1 MPTDTPTLLAELDR
15 WAEQGWLRRLDSAMA
30 RFVCTWPAPACGQ
43 PHAKPPLPAGAQAQL
58 FHPAISDP
66 PTSGLTALA
75 MATALLA
82 HLEGRGHTCVPLAAL
97 VAPPRALLGW
107 PAPALAALQAQWAGL
122 PGTPAAW
129 AQALLA
135 SPLVR
140 DARLARLPPAQPLS
154 LSSSP
159 SPDLSPVLAP
169 DAGQPLVLG
178 GSDAAPLLYL
188 RRHWLC
194 ESQVVQAVARATAAP
209 LVVDAAA
216 ARGWLDTLLGPPEGG
231 AFDWQRAACALA
243 LRGRLTL
250 ITGGPGTGKTYTAA
264 RLLALLLALHPGPGP
279 LRVALAAPT
288 GKAAARLRQAIDQS
302 LLGLQARLGAALDL
316 DGLVTRM
323 GPARTLH
330 ALLGARVGTRQ
341 FRYHAAHPLD
351 LDVLIV
357 DETSMV
363 NLELMAA
370 LLQALPASAR
380 LVVLGDKDQLA
391 SVEAG
396 AVLGDLCAQAEQV
409 RYSPDTLAY
418 LQATCGQ
425 ALSPTAIPTTTPTTT
440 ALAAAPSP
448 VQPLPAQVLPAAPG
462 PWPPLAQHTAMLR
475 ESRRFGTVIGQL
487 AQAVNTGDAT
497 TVARLL
503 AHGSGG
509 AVWAVAAGPEA
520 VVALALHGRE
530 HAPACA
536 TDYLRLVRQG
546 PPAAADR
553 IPATAQTTTHTTTHT
568 EATGALTSTPT
579 MAATDPHP
587 LHTAWV
593 REVLRA
599 WEGFRILCAVHD
611 GPWGDR
617 ALNQAVQRAL
627 AQAGWLQP
635 QGEWFVG
642 RPVMVTRNDAGLGV
656 FNGDVGVV
664 LPAASG
670 GALRAHFLDGERVRS
685 VSVSRLAHV
694 ETAFAMTVHKS
705 QGSEFAHTVLVLPP
719 GAGAGLTRELAYTG
733 ITRARTHFSLVEAEA
748 GLLATAIGQ
757 RVVRTSGLQ
766 ARLGL
771 G

>member
-1 MPTDTPTLLAELDR
+1 MRTDTPSLLAELDR

-43 PHAKPPLPAGAQAQL
+43 PHAKPSPSADAQAQL

-66 PTSGLTALA
+66 PTSDPTALA

-82 HLEGRGHTCVPLAAL
+82 HLEGRGHTCLPLAAL

-122 PGTPAAW
+122 PSTSAAW

-140 DARLARLPPAQPLS
+140 DARLPPAQPPS
-154 LSSSP
+154 LSSSL
-159 SPDLSPVLAP
+159 SPDLLLTLAP

-188 RRHWLC
+188 RRYWLC

-209 LVVDAAA
+209 LAVDAAA

-302 LLGLQARLGAALDL
+302 LLGLQTRLGAALDL

-341 FRYHAAHPLD
+341 FRHHAAHPLD

-418 LQATCGQ
+418 LRATCGNG
-425 ALSPTAIPTTTPTTT
+425 
-440 ALAAAPSP
+440 
-448 VQPLPAQVLPAAPG
+448 PG
-462 PWPPLAQHTAMLR
+462 GSSMVASNPPLAQHTAMLR
-475 ESRRFGTVIGQL
+475 ESRRFGTAIGQL
-487 AQAVNTGDAT
+487 AQAVNTGDAAT
-497 TVARLL
+497 ARAVL
-503 AHGSGG
+503 AHGNGG

-553 IPATAQTTTHTTTHT
+553 IPATAQTTTHT
-568 EATGALTSTPT
+568 EATGATTSTPT
-579 MAATDPHP
+579 VAATDPHP

-664 LPAASG
+664 LPAAGG

>member
-30 RFVCTWPAPACGQ
+30 RFVCTWPTPGCGQ
-43 PHAKPPLPAGAQAQL
+43 PHAKPPPPAGAQAQL
-58 FHPAISDP
+58 FHPAIFDP
-66 PTSGLTALA
+66 PTSGLSALA

-107 PAPALAALQAQWAGL
+107 PAPALAALQAQWVGL

-140 DARLARLPPAQPLS
+140 DARLDHLPPAQPFGLPSS
-154 LSSSP
+154 L
-159 SPDLSPVLAP
+159 SPDLAPALAP

-209 LVVDAAA
+209 LAVDAAA

-264 RLLALLLALHPGPGP
+264 RLLALLLALHAGPGP

-316 DGLVTRM
+316 DSLVTRM

-341 FRYHAAHPLD
+341 FRHHAAHPLD

-418 LQATCGQ
+418 LQATCGNG
-425 ALSPTAIPTTTPTTT
+425 
-440 ALAAAPSP
+440 
-448 VQPLPAQVLPAAPG
+448 PG
-462 PWPPLAQHTAMLR
+462 EASMVASHPPLAQHTAMLR
-475 ESRRFGTVIGQL
+475 ESRRFGTTIGQL

-497 TVARLL
+497 AAARLL
-503 AHGSGG
+503 AHSSGSG

-546 PPAAADR
+546 PPAAE
-553 IPATAQTTTHTTTHT
+553 PATKATADPAT
-568 EATGALTSTPT
+568 EAIDALASAASTL
-579 MAATDPHP
+579 ATDAHP